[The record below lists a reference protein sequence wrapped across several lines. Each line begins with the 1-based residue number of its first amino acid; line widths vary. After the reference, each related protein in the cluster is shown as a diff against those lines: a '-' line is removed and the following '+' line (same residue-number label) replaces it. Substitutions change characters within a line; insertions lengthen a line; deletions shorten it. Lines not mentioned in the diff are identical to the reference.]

1 MIVTCQ
7 NCGRTYH
14 LNDRKLPKGKAKF
27 PCRQCQQPVYINVN
41 GARPVSDPKNEVKEC
56 PKCGSSLDIQALEC
70 PSCGIVLEKYKA
82 YMEKKKLAQTQADQG
97 DDAGVVEQQDTLDAT
112 AEFELDEKNM
122 FCGSCGEKISL
133 DDRICAKCGVSLTSV
148 DDKATT

>member
-1 MIVTCQ
+1 MIVTCP

-41 GARPVSDPKNEVKEC
+41 GARPVSESKKEVKEC
-56 PKCGSSLDIQALEC
+56 PKCGSSIEEQAQEC

-82 YMEKKKLAQTQADQG
+82 YMEKKKLAQTQAVQD
-97 DDAGVVEQQDTLDAT
+97 DDAGAVEQQDTLEST
-112 AEFELDEKNM
+112 AEIELDEKNM
-122 FCGSCGEKISL
+122 FCGSCGEKITL
-133 DDRICAKCGVSLTSV
+133 DDRFCAKCGVSLANA
-148 DDKATT
+148 DDKTTT